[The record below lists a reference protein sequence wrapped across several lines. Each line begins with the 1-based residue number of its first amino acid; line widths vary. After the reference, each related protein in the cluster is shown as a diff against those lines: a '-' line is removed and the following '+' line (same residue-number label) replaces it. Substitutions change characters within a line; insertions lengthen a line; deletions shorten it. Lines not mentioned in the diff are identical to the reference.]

1 MIQNGSRV
9 SPNERPHDI
18 HVNGQPLERNGR
30 EKRQRAMG
38 GAPMLR
44 PPLSQFETLMEWA
57 ESRAVVV
64 PPYLRNDF
72 IAASV
77 APTSTTVMP
86 QAKPSPGNDDDDSEC
101 GDEQLGLSPLKPHDD
116 DEVGDEYPYN
126 DEWQSEPG
134 GDEYFM

>member
-1 MIQNGSRV
+1 
-9 SPNERPHDI
+9 
-18 HVNGQPLERNGR
+18 
-30 EKRQRAMG
+30 
-38 GAPMLR
+38 
-44 PPLSQFETLMEWA
+44 
-57 ESRAVVV
+57 
-64 PPYLRNDF
+64 
-72 IAASV
+72 
-77 APTSTTVMP
+77 MP

>member
-1 MIQNGSRV
+1 MGLRLCPV
-9 SPNERPHDI
+9 VHYALDEC
-18 HVNGQPLERNGR
+18 VGR
-30 EKRQRAMG
+30 
-38 GAPMLR
+38 
-44 PPLSQFETLMEWA
+44 
-57 ESRAVVV
+57 
-64 PPYLRNDF
+64 YLRNDF